1 MFAPF
6 AYAFDGR
13 VRAAFAGALPFT
25 ARLYAQALLD
35 SDVLQSYPSPC
46 KADLYEV
53 LISLRSIRPMGCV
66 AAYAILMYITREAC
80 ELEYVRRCLCTDCIE
95 AFDEEFVA
103 YCESVVDGT
112 LRPYIRKRSR
122 S

>member
-1 MFAPF
+1 MFAPLV
-6 AYAFDGR
+6 YAFDGR
-13 VRAAFAGALPFT
+13 VLATFTGELPFT
-25 ARLYAQALLD
+25 SRLYAQALLD
-35 SDVLQSYPSPC
+35 NDALRSYPSPC
-46 KADLYEV
+46 KADIFEV
-53 LISLRSIRPMGCV
+53 LLSLRSIRPLGCV

-80 ELEYVRRCLCTDCIE
+80 ELEYVRRCLCTDCFE
-95 AFDEEFVA
+95 AIDEEFVA